1 MSKEGKM
8 KGRRKG
14 RRQRASTRKQKDR
27 KDGIDQLSRENSC
40 LVIYTN
46 IYIYMCKIG
55 IRGGIE
61 FLLVTREINTI
72 H

>member
-1 MSKEGKM
+1 M
-8 KGRRKG
+8 KKKRKG

-27 KDGIDQLSRENSC
+27 KDRIDQLSRENSC

-46 IYIYMCKIG
+46 IYICKIG

-61 FLLVTREINTI
+61 FLLVTREIDTI